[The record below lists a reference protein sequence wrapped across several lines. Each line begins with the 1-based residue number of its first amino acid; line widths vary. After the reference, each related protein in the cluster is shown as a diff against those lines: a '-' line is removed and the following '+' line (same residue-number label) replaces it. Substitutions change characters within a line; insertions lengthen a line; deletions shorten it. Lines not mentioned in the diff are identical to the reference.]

1 MPYSMPLTWFAK
13 CAVAAVVVL
22 LACAVATARF
32 GASLDMP
39 SVTTRDGTLMALNR
53 YVNEPTPDV
62 VLVGSSL
69 GYRLNETYFAT
80 PGLRNLAIAGGSPVT
95 GLAIVARQERLPK
108 IVLVETNVLSRP
120 IDTSLVERYAAKGAG
135 EQLLFRPVRAA
146 VAALELWTHAP
157 PGSAQRMAA
166 RDQLLRQPP
175 DNFDNSAYIARV
187 IREQSAENPAE
198 AVRDNVRRIAELI
211 AAIERRGSRVLL
223 LEIPYPPE
231 VRQALATHITDDIA
245 HKAFPDPAR
254 WLNISLPQNEL
265 RWPDGGHLDE
275 RSALVTARAIDAA
288 VAPMI
293 K

>member
-1 MPYSMPLTWFAK
+1 MQYSTSLSWFAK
-13 CAVAAVVVL
+13 CALAAAAVL
-22 LACAVATARF
+22 LACAIATARF
-32 GASLDMP
+32 GATLDMP
-39 SVTTRDGTLMALNR
+39 SVTTRDGTLMTLNR
-53 YVNEPTPDV
+53 YVNEPTPDL

-120 IDTSLVERYAAKGAG
+120 LDMALVERYAGKDAS

-157 PGSAQRMAA
+157 PGPAQAAAA
-166 RDQLLRQPP
+166 REQLLRQPP
-175 DNFDNSAYIARV
+175 DNFDNSAYVARV
-187 IREQSAENPAE
+187 VREQSAEDPTE

-223 LEIPYPPE
+223 LEIPYPPK
-231 VRQALATHITDDIA
+231 VRQAPATRITDDIV
-245 HKAFPDPAR
+245 HKAFPDTAR
-254 WLNISLPQNEL
+254 WLDISVPQNEL

-288 VAPMI
+288 VAPMM